1 MLKRSKNTLKRQLEY
16 IFDAWIKL
24 TTDQSLSQ
32 FFRESD
38 DVTCYIISNR
48 ERSRSN
54 FFLYLLSDQ
63 GSLGMTSSRNIAIG
77 QELTSCEKLHDIA
90 IDQQRPSF
98 LGQEVLH
105 DHLTLSGYD
114 NQVELSLRLDVKQQK
129 NKKFPLYVKTRS
141 GKMITMEAVWTD
153 TILDVKRKITE
164 EMGTLVDQLQ
174 LMFDNQKLVDEHRTL
189 KSYKITRDSTIE
201 LIIGRK
207 YVIETFT
214 HV

>member
-1 MLKRSKNTLKRQLEY
+1 MLKRSKNALKRQLEY

>member
-1 MLKRSKNTLKRQLEY
+1 MLKRSKNTLQRQLEY

-32 FFRESD
+32 FFRASD
-38 DVTCYIISNR
+38 DVTFYIISNR

-54 FFLYLLSDQ
+54 FFLYFLSDQ

-77 QELTSCEKLHDIA
+77 QESTSCEKLHDIA
-90 IDQQRPSF
+90 IDQKRPSF

-105 DHLTLSGYD
+105 DHLTLSEYD

-141 GKMITMEAVWTD
+141 GKMITTEAVWTD

>member
-1 MLKRSKNTLKRQLEY
+1 MLKRSKNTLLRQLEY

-32 FFRESD
+32 FFRASD
-38 DVTCYIISNR
+38 DVTFYIISNR

-77 QELTSCEKLHDIA
+77 QESTSCEKLHDIA

>member
-1 MLKRSKNTLKRQLEY
+1 M
-16 IFDAWIKL
+16 KL

-32 FFRESD
+32 FFRASD
-38 DVTCYIISNR
+38 DVTFYIISNR

-77 QELTSCEKLHDIA
+77 QESTSCEKLHDIA

-105 DHLTLSGYD
+105 DHLTLCEYD

-141 GKMITMEAVWTD
+141 GKNDHNGGCMDRRYPGCE
-153 TILDVKRKITE
+153 KENNR
-164 EMGTLVDQLQ
+164 
-174 LMFDNQKLVDEHRTL
+174 
-189 KSYKITRDSTIE
+189 RDGNT
-201 LIIGRK
+201 GRSA
-207 YVIETFT
+207 TT

>member
-1 MLKRSKNTLKRQLEY
+1 
-16 IFDAWIKL
+16 
-24 TTDQSLSQ
+24 
-32 FFRESD
+32 
-38 DVTCYIISNR
+38 
-48 ERSRSN
+48 
-54 FFLYLLSDQ
+54 
-63 GSLGMTSSRNIAIG
+63 
-77 QELTSCEKLHDIA
+77 
-90 IDQQRPSF
+90 
-98 LGQEVLH
+98 
-105 DHLTLSGYD
+105 
-114 NQVELSLRLDVKQQK
+114 
-129 NKKFPLYVKTRS
+129 
-141 GKMITMEAVWTD
+141 MEAVWTD